1 MAFIGTPYGFI
12 YNLILIINIFGG
24 KIMDVD
30 AKVTI
35 IHVIGGIIAAFL
47 SVKLTTG
54 TIMGFGGETVAVLLG
69 LVILYLCGQVSER
82 LLGKEEVGGLK
93 GWLWSGIVP
102 YLAVWLVI
110 WILLFNYN
118 PIPPIQ

>member
-1 MAFIGTPYGFI
+1 
-12 YNLILIINIFGG
+12 
-24 KIMDVD
+24 MDVD

-35 IHVIGGIIAAFL
+35 IHVIGGLIAAIL

-54 TIMGFGGETVAVLLG
+54 TIIGFSGEIVAVLLA

-82 LLGKEEVGGLK
+82 LLGKEEVGGFK

-102 YLAVWLVI
+102 FLAVWLVV

-118 PIPPIQ
+118 PVPPVQVR